1 MELNNNKSIQNYT
14 LVLTKKTHSS
24 KGQKGFVKKQPQDIQ
39 NEYFKFAVTK
49 RTKEFVQEYCK
60 LNKISMT
67 DLFLGSLECYTGFN
81 GSNQEDILNPLREY
95 IEMEQMGC

>member
-14 LVLTKKTHSS
+14 LVLSKKIHSS
-24 KGQKGFVKKQPQDIQ
+24 KGQKGFVKKKPQDIQ
-39 NEYFKFAVTK
+39 N
-49 RTKEFVQEYCK
+49 EYCK